1 MRLRPSTTT
10 LGIRG
15 ESLARAALESRGYA
29 ILDTRYRS
37 RFGEIDIVCDHAGVL
52 VFVEVRAR
60 RSRRYGTAAESISRR
75 KQRRVAAMALD
86 YLARSGGLE
95 RRCRFDVVAID
106 GLDTPAMTIAV
117 IQDAFPGAAR

>member
-15 ESLARAALESRGYA
+15 ESLAREALEARGYA

-37 RFGEIDIVCDHAGVL
+37 RFGEIDIVCDHAGVV

-86 YLARSGGLE
+86 YLARNGRLE

-106 GLDTPAMTIAV
+106 GLDTPAMTIS
-117 IQDAFPGAAR
+117 IIPDAFPGAAR